1 MYNLIEYSSN
11 VLKTSESLWKYYRN
25 EPALTNP
32 GAITNFHGANSRALF
47 KFKQKIAGKNR
58 FS

>member
-32 GAITNFHGANSRALF
+32 GAIANSRALF
-47 KFKQKIAGKNR
+47 KFKQKIAGENR